1 MLTCPE
7 DASLNHSLSI
17 VVAIAVV
24 IAVLA
29 VPFAVIPIVV
39 IAVLS
44 GIAIMIVATVRC
56 NDATG

>member
-1 MLTCPE
+1 
-7 DASLNHSLSI
+7 

-29 VPFAVIPIVV
+29 MPLAVIPIVV
-39 IAVLS
+39 ITVLS
-44 GIAIMIVATVRC
+44 DVAIMIVATVRC

>member
-1 MLTCPE
+1 M
-7 DASLNHSLSI
+7 
-17 VVAIAVV
+17 VAIAVA

-29 VPFAVIPIVV
+29 MPLAVIPIVV

-44 GIAIMIVATVRC
+44 GVAIMIVATIRC